1 MQLLT
6 RFLFFA
12 LLLLTTDILSAGNGL
27 SKNRI
32 TDELITNRYDI
43 WHTINEDYYT
53 KCPEVLFLSPE
64 SINLTFNRI
73 NDGSV
78 ILSWQ
83 STLVSATYSV
93 FRDDGSVLQLL
104 GTTTDNQFT
113 DIVYNCDPV
122 QFKYYITAATERS
135 NDVSVELSNFRPEDP
150 HITVITINDNGFAE
164 IVWQPSSE
172 SDVTHYAIEK
182 RIGDSWQTYYMTT
195 STDPSFVDDLVN
207 NPDFVSVCEST
218 VSYAVLAVDA
228 CDNKSPGFNY
238 VNPHSPILLSGE
250 TETHCGRKAELEWTA
265 YVGMSPAV
273 LRYIVERSVDDE
285 PFEEIDVVNDTGSS
299 IYNYT
304 DEEFLTPGV
313 STRYRV
319 SAVNGNNPV
328 TSLRSY
334 SCIITLEA
342 EAEEIS
348 SFNIENV
355 SVVDN
360 NTITLTAQAAPP
372 SIPNSVNIYRVVDG
386 NEALIQTLE
395 WDPSGTVTF
404 TDTDVDAAVSSYT
417 YTARIFDDCENILS
431 TSSEFNS
438 LLLTVNA
445 QDDEVLL
452 GWNSHVGW
460 SDDLVGYKVY
470 RYHNGILMY
479 GYPKDVVTNSYREGN
494 PTMDIINITYRVAA
508 ESADGTL
515 SWSNE
520 VLLPREVDIDV
531 PTAFRPG
538 IREFNTHFRP
548 ILKNV
553 DPSDYYMKIFNR
565 FGQMVFETDK
575 HFVGWDGSFNGKIQ
589 QGAYVYQ
596 ISYRDQTGLTQILR
610 GVVFLIQ

>member
-1 MQLLT
+1 
-6 RFLFFA
+6 
-12 LLLLTTDILSAGNGL
+12 LSAGNGL

-32 TDELITNRYDI
+32 TDELITIRYDI

-64 SINLTFNRI
+64 SINLTFNKI
-73 NDGSV
+73 NDGTV
-78 ILSWQ
+78 ILLWQ
-83 STLVSATYSV
+83 STLVSATYSIY
-93 FRDDGSVLQLL
+93 RDDGSGPQLL

-122 QFKYYITAATERS
+122 QYKYYVTVATERS
-135 NDVSVELSNFRPEDP
+135 NDVNVELSNFRPEDP
-150 HITVITINDNGFAE
+150 HIIVITINDNGFAE
-164 IVWQPSSE
+164 ILWQPSSE
-172 SDVTHYAIEK
+172 SDVTNYTIEK
-182 RIGDSWQTYYMTT
+182 RIDNSWQTYYTTT
-195 STDPSFVDDLVN
+195 SASPSFVDDLVN
-207 NPDFVSVCEST
+207 NPDFVSVCESN
-218 VSYAVLAVDA
+218 VSYAVLAVDV
-228 CDNKSPGFNY
+228 CNNKSPGDFNY
-238 VNPHSPILLSGE
+238 ENPHSPILLGGE

-265 YVGMSPAV
+265 YVGMSPDV
-273 LRYIVERSVDDE
+273 LRYIVERSVDGE
-285 PFEEIDVVNDTGSS
+285 PFEEIDVVNVTASTR
-299 IYNYT
+299 YNYT

-319 SAVNGNNPV
+319 SAVNGNNPA

-372 SIPNSVNIYRVVDG
+372 SIPNSVNIYREVEG

-395 WDPSGTVTF
+395 WDSSGTVTF
-404 TDTDVDAAVSSYT
+404 TDADVNAAVNSYT
-417 YTARIFDDCENILS
+417 YTARIFDNCENTLS

-438 LLLTVNA
+438 LLLTVNE
-445 QDDEVLL
+445 QDGEVLL

-470 RYHNGILMY
+470 RYHDGVLMY
-479 GYPKDVVTNSYREGN
+479 GYPKDIITNSYREGN

-508 ESADGTL
+508 ERSDGTL

-520 VLLPREVDIDV
+520 VLLPRAVHIEV
-531 PTAFRPG
+531 PTAFHPG
-538 IREFNTHFRP
+538 SLNDHNTHFRP

-553 DPSDYYMKIFNR
+553 DPSDYYMEIFNR

-575 HFVGWDGSFNGKIQ
+575 HFVGWDGSYNGKIQ

-610 GVVFLIQ
+610 GVVFLMQ